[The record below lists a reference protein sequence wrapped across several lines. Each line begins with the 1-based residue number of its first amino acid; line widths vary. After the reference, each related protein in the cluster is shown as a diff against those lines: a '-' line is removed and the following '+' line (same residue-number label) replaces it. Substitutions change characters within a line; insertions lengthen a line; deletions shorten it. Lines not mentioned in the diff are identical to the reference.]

1 MYAVFAAAR
10 RGAVARGATGADT
23 GSSSSINSSSSL
35 LSATLTGAFFGAGLV
50 LPDALRAAVVF
61 DAAVV
66 GFFPKNS
73 VMVAW
78 AVGAGL
84 VFFTGLIYAS
94 SLFSSSSSGLR
105 TRPEFRN
112 ATVDIEASDLRLS
125 LARLCSSS
133 LSFTLCRRQPYQLV
147 ARILI
152 VAFESSRWNFLFL
165 RQWRRRRSWHHLKV
179 RVRFALL
186 QRRRRRPLLCRW
198 KRLFHLHVRF

>member
-84 VFFTGLIYAS
+84 VFFTGLVYAS

-133 LSFTLCRRQPYQLV
+133 SSLSFTLCRRQPY
-147 ARILI
+147 
-152 VAFESSRWNFLFL
+152 
-165 RQWRRRRSWHHLKV
+165 
-179 RVRFALL
+179 
-186 QRRRRRPLLCRW
+186 
-198 KRLFHLHVRF
+198 